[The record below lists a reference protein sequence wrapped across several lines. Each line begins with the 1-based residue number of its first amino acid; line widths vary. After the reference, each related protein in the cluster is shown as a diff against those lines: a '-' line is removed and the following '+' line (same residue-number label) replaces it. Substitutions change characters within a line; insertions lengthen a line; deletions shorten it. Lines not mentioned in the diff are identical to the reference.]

1 MKPEG
6 AAGPLGKIAGG
17 SSQLWG
23 LPEQLGWPAARS
35 PCSAELSWE
44 GAGELLR
51 VACAGP
57 PSPCAPTAPGQSPA
71 RVQGFCRGS
80 AGVLQGWRAPPARSA
95 LRLLG
100 KELLVKA
107 AGDDRRRR

>member
-57 PSPCAPTAPGQSPA
+57 PSPCAPAAPGQSPA
-71 RVQGFCRGS
+71 RVQGFRRGS
-80 AGVLQGWRAPPARSA
+80 AGLAGPPARSA

-107 AGDDRRRR
+107 AGDDRRGR